1 MAKRK
6 KKRENPKQ
14 PQNEAPLPQTSAP
27 TKVDPSPIE
36 AGEREYLVRE
46 WEFFS
51 GPLPPP
57 DVFARYKEID
67 PQVAQVIL
75 DLTVKEQEH
84 RHQEERKLT
93 EADIRSHFRGQG
105 FAALI
110 SILLIGSMTFLFATD
125 HTWEAAGLGA
135 GGFASVI
142 LAFLRNRFLE
152 QPPERPSKDMIQKSS
167 GVEKKEGGEAR

>member
-1 MAKRK
+1 MAERK
-6 KKRENPKQ
+6 KKSENLKQ
-14 PQNEAPLPQTSAP
+14 PRSEAPLPQTSAP
-27 TKVDPSPIE
+27 TKIDPSPLKE
-36 AGEREYLVRE
+36 GEREYLIRE

-93 EADIRSHFRGQG
+93 EADIRSHFRGQS

-110 SILLIGSMTFLFATD
+110 SILLIGSMTYLFATD

-152 QPPERPSKDMIQKSS
+152 QPSERSPKDMVQKSS
-167 GVEKKEGGEAR
+167 GVEKKEGGEA